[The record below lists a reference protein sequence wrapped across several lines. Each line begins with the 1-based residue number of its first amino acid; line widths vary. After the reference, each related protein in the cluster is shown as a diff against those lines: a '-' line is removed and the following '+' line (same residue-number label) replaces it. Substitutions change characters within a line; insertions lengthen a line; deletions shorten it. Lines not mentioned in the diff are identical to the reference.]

1 MRVTETR
8 RRACALNYF
17 FFMQQPVAEE
27 WYTRYRDAL
36 GSKAS
41 RHWKLNVCNWE
52 NPASRAPSPTAH
64 HGLEQSDAQDQVHH
78 TGTSRRSDPLGCA
91 MPCACTVTTCATAA
105 PCSSRQAVARARASS
120 IPARTGACRDSPAV
134 VRSASPVE
142 CRAWYLWPRLF
153 VSCGLGRRY
162 PDVVVLH
169 SMPPNSR
176 WSGP

>member
-52 NPASRAPSPTAH
+52 NPASRATDDFWPF
-64 HGLEQSDAQDQVHH
+64 
-78 TGTSRRSDPLGCA
+78 
-91 MPCACTVTTCATAA
+91 A
-105 PCSSRQAVARARASS
+105 PVR
-120 IPARTGACRDSPAV
+120 RTGHID
-134 VRSASPVE
+134 
-142 CRAWYLWPRLF
+142 
-153 VSCGLGRRY
+153 
-162 PDVVVLH
+162 
-169 SMPPNSR
+169 
-176 WSGP
+176 